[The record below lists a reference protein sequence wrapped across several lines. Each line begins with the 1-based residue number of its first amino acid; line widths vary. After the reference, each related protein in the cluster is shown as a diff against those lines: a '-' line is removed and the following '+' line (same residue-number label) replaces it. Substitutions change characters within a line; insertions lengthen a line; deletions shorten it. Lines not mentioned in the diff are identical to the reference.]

1 MQNSDPLQ
9 PVVKWSEMSWSTGSG
24 VPVKHLI
31 LGTAMLNLALH
42 SQSPN
47 IYDLLQLLDNK
58 AFSKLPSEAQKMNKK
73 EATETH
79 YNHSN
84 R

>member
-1 MQNSDPLQ
+1 
-9 PVVKWSEMSWSTGSG
+9 
-24 VPVKHLI
+24 
-31 LGTAMLNLALH
+31 MLNLENSALYG
-42 SQSPN
+42 QSLN

>member
-1 MQNSDPLQ
+1 M
-9 PVVKWSEMSWSTGSG
+9 
-24 VPVKHLI
+24 
-31 LGTAMLNLALH
+31 AMLNLENSTLH

-47 IYDLLQLLDNK
+47 ICNLLQLLDNK
-58 AFSKLPSEAQKMNKK
+58 AFSKLPSETQKMNKK

>member
-1 MQNSDPLQ
+1 MIHWVWGPSKTPHFGDSNVELR
-9 PVVKWSEMSWSTGSG
+9 
-24 VPVKHLI
+24 
-31 LGTAMLNLALH
+31 ALH

>member
-1 MQNSDPLQ
+1 
-9 PVVKWSEMSWSTGSG
+9 
-24 VPVKHLI
+24 
-31 LGTAMLNLALH
+31 MLNLENSALH